1 MHAVIQI
8 DSRIGSV
15 DTALQLCGLTE
26 WRMFYNAGAE
36 ARVIVAWGDT
46 AVLLCAR
53 GSIERASFVHDSKAR
68 SSHMLHPRVLSYSA
82 LLVSCALALPA
93 CL

>member
-1 MHAVIQI
+1 MVQI
-8 DSRIGSV
+8 DGQVGSI
-15 DTALQLCGLTE
+15 DAALQLCGLTE

-53 GSIERASFVHDSKAR
+53 GSIKRANFVHDSKAR
-68 SSHMLHPRVLSYSA
+68 PSPMCHPRVLSYSA
-82 LLVSCALALPA
+82 LLVFCALALPA